1 MTVHIED
8 NKLVLTTEP
17 KTFHFDLPKD
27 VSINLNHEICSIM
40 KDFEHLAEYTIKTR
54 LDNYCPK
61 KNVKT
66 IFMNMESGKTNEL
79 HKFVLDLSQRLDL
92 RS

>member
-8 NKLVLTTEP
+8 NKLVLTTES

-40 KDFEHLAEYTIKTR
+40 KDLEHLVEHTIKTR

-61 KNVKT
+61 RSMKT
-66 IFMNMESGKTNEL
+66 IFMNIERGKTNEL